1 MFIICDF
8 TQARKWICAQN
19 DDGKYISDYARGNPE
34 REDVAESVVA
44 WLVVRYRSSRN
55 KQADIEK
62 IKGTIPNRIT
72 YFDQNLSIQF
82 PR

>member
-1 MFIICDF
+1 MCIHCDRI
-8 TQARKWICAQN
+8 QARKWICAEN

-55 KQADIEK
+55 KQGDIDKASEILEK
-62 IKGTIPNRIT
+62 IER
-72 YFDQNLSIQF
+72 
-82 PR
+82 